1 MTKEEAKKMLTNTK
15 VYVNGKSNEIQE
27 KLFEIGLEWFGHK
40 GNAILHVDSPFLYLT
55 GDITYNESMLFF
67 KDSPLKEISAD
78 DILNIKLGEEPFPKN
93 GDILFIKEKY
103 FNEPLISIFNK
114 IENKSV
120 YTYIDFIFKTGTFSA
135 LDLSE
140 YYLCY
145 VNGIDVLR
153 LATKEE
159 KELLFNALKEKGL
172 KWNDE
177 TKEVETIEQ
186 PKKEYIFKPFDKVLV
201 RDFEDDKWEIDLFEK
216 INDDDEEFTFNC
228 LFANWTFCI
237 PYEGNEELFDTSNS
251 AKE

>member
-15 VYVNGKSNEIQE
+15 VYVNGKSKQIQE

-67 KDSPLKEISAD
+67 KDSPLTEISAE
-78 DILNIKLGEEPFPKN
+78 DILNIKLDEELFPKN
-93 GDILFIKEKY
+93 GDILFIKENFY
-103 FNEPLISIFNK
+103 EPLISIFKK

-120 YTYIDFIFKTGTFSA
+120 YTHIDFNFKTGSFYD

-140 YYLCY
+140 CYLCY
-145 VNGIDVLR
+145 VNGTDELR

-159 KELLFNALKEKGL
+159 KEILFSALKEKGL
-172 KWNDE
+172 VWNEE
-177 TKEVETIEQ
+177 TKKVETIEQ
-186 PKKEYIFKPFDKVLV
+186 PKKEHVFKPFDKVLV
-201 RDFEDDKWEIDLFEK
+201 RDFEDDKWGIDFFEK

-228 LFANWTFCI
+228 LSENWNFCI
-237 PYEGNEELFDTSNS
+237 PYEGNEELLDTSNS
-251 AKE
+251 PKE

>member
-15 VYVNGKSNEIQE
+15 VYVNGESNEIQE

-67 KDSPLKEISAD
+67 KDSPLTEISAE
-78 DILNIKLGEEPFPKN
+78 DILSIKLDEELFPKN
-93 GDILFIKEKY
+93 GDILFIKERGSNK
-103 FNEPLISIFNK
+103 PCVSIFNR
-114 IENKSV
+114 IEGKWV
-120 YTYIDFIFKTGTFSA
+120 YTYIDLNIETGD
-135 LDLSE
+135 LYDIDLSE
-140 YYLCY
+140 CYLCY

-159 KELLFNALKEKGL
+159 KEILFSALKGKGL
-172 KWNDE
+172 KWNEE

-201 RDFEDDKWEIDLFEK
+201 RDFEDDKWEIDFFEK
-216 INDDDEEFTFNC
+216 IDDDDEEFTFNC
-228 LFANWTFCI
+228 LSENWTFCV
-237 PYEGNEELFDTSNS
+237 PYEGNEELLDTSNS
-251 AKE
+251 PK